1 MVDRQGAIDDADGTN
16 AEQLARQE
24 RFVPSAERKSCENS
38 DMEDFNDL
46 ALFAHVVEQQGFS
59 AASRHM
65 GIPKSRLSRRIS
77 QLEARLGVRLLQRS
91 SRRLLLTS
99 VGRQFYERC
108 QVTVAAG
115 EEAFDVVRQATA
127 QPQGLL
133 RVSCPF
139 TLAQFW
145 LTPLIPA
152 FMRACPGVRL
162 QLEVSNR
169 RVDPLQENIDV
180 VLRVRRP
187 PLEDSSLVARPL
199 GTTVDVL
206 LASPALLARLG
217 TTQDPADPAGL
228 AAWPV
233 LSLPGANDRYS
244 WTLVRGAQVH
254 EFAFTP
260 DFVTDDMFAL
270 RHLAEQGMGLALLPE
285 IMCRDALADG
295 RLVRVCGDWAC
306 APSEIQ
312 AAFAS
317 RRGMLP
323 AVRAF
328 IDHLLQNPPDAAGAR
343 AGLS

>member
-1 MVDRQGAIDDADGTN
+1 
-16 AEQLARQE
+16 
-24 RFVPSAERKSCENS
+24 
-38 DMEDFNDL
+38 MEDFNDL

-59 AASRHM
+59 AASRHL
-65 GIPKSRLSRRIS
+65 GIPKSRLSRRVS
-77 QLEARLGVRLLQRS
+77 QLEERIGVRLLQRS

-108 QVTVAAG
+108 QATVAAG
-115 EEAFDVVRQATA
+115 EEAFDVARQATA

-145 LTPLIPA
+145 LTPLIPS
-152 FMRACPGVRL
+152 FMRAFPGVRL

-187 PLEDSSLVARPL
+187 PFEDSSLVARPL
-199 GTTVDVL
+199 GSTVDVL
-206 LASPALLARLG
+206 LASPALVERLG
-217 TTQDPADPAGL
+217 MPRSLGDL

-233 LSLPGANDRYS
+233 LSLPADNERYR
-244 WTLVRGAQVH
+244 WALERGSESH
-254 EFAFTP
+254 DFAFTP
-260 DFVTDDMFAL
+260 HVVTDDMFAL

-295 RLVRVCGDWAC
+295 RLVRLCGEWAC
-306 APSEIQ
+306 AASEIQ

-328 IDHLLQNPPDAAGAR
+328 IDHLLQNPPGAADAKAGV
-343 AGLS
+343 S

>member
-1 MVDRQGAIDDADGTN
+1 
-16 AEQLARQE
+16 
-24 RFVPSAERKSCENS
+24 
-38 DMEDFNDL
+38 MEDFNDL

-59 AASRHM
+59 AASRHL

-108 QVTVAAG
+108 QATMAAG

-206 LASPALLARLG
+206 LASPALLAQRG
-217 TTQDPADPAGL
+217 TPRAPEAPAAPEARGDLVDIADL

-244 WTLVRGAQVH
+244 WTLMRGAQVH

-260 DFVTDDMFAL
+260 HFVTDDMFAL

-295 RLVRVCGDWAC
+295 RLVRLCGDWAC

-312 AAFAS
+312 AVFAS

-328 IDHLLQNPPDAAGAR
+328 IDHLLQSPPGAAAAR
-343 AGLS
+343 SGLS

>member
-1 MVDRQGAIDDADGTN
+1 
-16 AEQLARQE
+16 
-24 RFVPSAERKSCENS
+24 
-38 DMEDFNDL
+38 MEDFNDL

-59 AASRHM
+59 AASRHL
-65 GIPKSRLSRRIS
+65 GIPKSRLSRRVS
-77 QLEARLGVRLLQRS
+77 QLEERIGVRLLQRS

-108 QVTVAAG
+108 QATVAAG
-115 EEAFDVVRQATA
+115 EEAFDVARQATA

-145 LTPLIPA
+145 LTPLIPS
-152 FMRACPGVRL
+152 FMRAYPGVRL

-187 PLEDSSLVARPL
+187 PFEDSSLVARPL
-199 GTTVDVL
+199 GSTVDVL
-206 LASPALLARLG
+206 LASPALVERLG
-217 TTQDPADPAGL
+217 MPRSLGDL

-233 LSLPGANDRYS
+233 LSLPADNERYRWALERS
-244 WTLVRGAQVH
+244 SESH
-254 EFAFTP
+254 DFAFTP
-260 DFVTDDMFAL
+260 HVVTDDMFAL

-295 RLVRVCGDWAC
+295 RLVRLCGEWAC
-306 APSEIQ
+306 AASEIQ

-328 IDHLLQNPPDAAGAR
+328 IDHLLQNPPGAADAKAGV
-343 AGLS
+343 S

>member
-1 MVDRQGAIDDADGTN
+1 
-16 AEQLARQE
+16 
-24 RFVPSAERKSCENS
+24 
-38 DMEDFNDL
+38 MEDFNDL

-59 AASRHM
+59 AASRHL

-108 QVTVAAG
+108 QATMAAG

-206 LASPALLARLG
+206 LASPALLAQRG
-217 TTQDPADPAGL
+217 TPRAPEAPAARGDLVDIAGL

-244 WTLVRGAQVH
+244 WTLMRGAQVH

-260 DFVTDDMFAL
+260 HFVTDDMFAL

-295 RLVRVCGDWAC
+295 RLVRLCGDWAC

-312 AAFAS
+312 AVFAS

-328 IDHLLQNPPDAAGAR
+328 IDHLLQNPPGAAAAR
-343 AGLS
+343 SGLS

>member
-1 MVDRQGAIDDADGTN
+1 
-16 AEQLARQE
+16 
-24 RFVPSAERKSCENS
+24 
-38 DMEDFNDL
+38 MEDFNDL

-59 AASRHM
+59 AASRHL
-65 GIPKSRLSRRIS
+65 GIPKSRLSRRVS
-77 QLEARLGVRLLQRS
+77 QLEERIGVRLLQRS

-108 QVTVAAG
+108 QATVAAG
-115 EEAFDVVRQATA
+115 EEAFDVARQATA

-145 LTPLIPA
+145 LTPLIPS
-152 FMRACPGVRL
+152 FMRAYPGVRL

-187 PLEDSSLVARPL
+187 PFEDSSLVARPL
-199 GTTVDVL
+199 GSTVDVL
-206 LASPALLARLG
+206 LASPALVERLG
-217 TTQDPADPAGL
+217 MPRSLGDL

-233 LSLPGANDRYS
+233 LSLPADNERYR
-244 WTLVRGAQVH
+244 WALERGSESH
-254 EFAFTP
+254 DFAFTP
-260 DFVTDDMFAL
+260 HVVTDDMFAL

-295 RLVRVCGDWAC
+295 RLVRLCGEWAC
-306 APSEIQ
+306 AASEIQ

-328 IDHLLQNPPDAAGAR
+328 IDHLLQNPPVAADAKAGV
-343 AGLS
+343 S

>member
-1 MVDRQGAIDDADGTN
+1 
-16 AEQLARQE
+16 
-24 RFVPSAERKSCENS
+24 
-38 DMEDFNDL
+38 MEDFNDL

-59 AASRHM
+59 AASRYL
-65 GIPKSRLSRRIS
+65 GIPKSRLSRRVS
-77 QLEARLGVRLLQRS
+77 QLEERIGVRLLQRS

-108 QVTVAAG
+108 QATVAAG

-152 FMRACPGVRL
+152 FMRAFPGVRL

-187 PLEDSSLVARPL
+187 PFEDSSLVARPL
-199 GTTVDVL
+199 GNTVDVL
-206 LASPALLARLG
+206 LASPALVQELG
-217 TTQDPADPAGL
+217 TPHTPADLAG
-228 AAWPV
+228 WPV
-233 LSLPGANDRYS
+233 LSLPAENERYR
-244 WTLVRGAQVH
+244 WMLERGARDAQEVH

-260 DFVTDDMFAL
+260 HFVTDDMFAL

-285 IMCRDALADG
+285 LMCRDALADG
-295 RLVRVCGDWAC
+295 RLLRLCGQWAC
-306 APSEIQ
+306 AASEIQ

-328 IDHLLQNPPDAAGAR
+328 IDHLLQNPPGAADPR
-343 AGLS
+343 AGVS

>member
-1 MVDRQGAIDDADGTN
+1 MMLVERTRNNSPLKNGSFRQQNEEG
-16 AEQLARQE
+16 
-24 RFVPSAERKSCENS
+24 RKKTGR

-59 AASRHM
+59 AASRHL
-65 GIPKSRLSRRIS
+65 GIPKSRLSRRVS
-77 QLEARLGVRLLQRS
+77 LLEERIGVRLLQRS

-108 QVTVAAG
+108 QATVAAG
-115 EEAFDVVRQATA
+115 EEAFDVARQATA

-145 LTPLIPA
+145 LTPLIPS
-152 FMRACPGVRL
+152 FMRTFPGVRL

-187 PLEDSSLVARPL
+187 PFEDSSLVARPL
-199 GTTVDVL
+199 GGTVDVL
-206 LASPALLARLG
+206 LASPALVERLG
-217 TTQDPADPAGL
+217 MPQSLADL

-233 LSLPGANDRYS
+233 LSLPAENERYH
-244 WTLVRGAQVH
+244 WALERGAQSH
-254 EFAFTP
+254 DFAFTP
-260 DFVTDDMFAL
+260 HFVTDDMFAL

-295 RLVRVCGDWAC
+295 RLLRLCGEWAC
-306 APSEIQ
+306 AASEIQ

-328 IDHLLQNPPDAAGAR
+328 IDHLLQNPPGAAEPGA
-343 AGLS
+343 GVS

>member
-1 MVDRQGAIDDADGTN
+1 
-16 AEQLARQE
+16 
-24 RFVPSAERKSCENS
+24 
-38 DMEDFNDL
+38 MEDFNDL

-59 AASRHM
+59 AASRHL

-108 QVTVAAG
+108 QATMAAG

-206 LASPALLARLG
+206 LASPALLAQRG
-217 TTQDPADPAGL
+217 TPRAPEAPEAPEARGDLVDIAGL

-244 WTLVRGAQVH
+244 WTLMRGAQVH

-260 DFVTDDMFAL
+260 HFVTDDMFAL

-295 RLVRVCGDWAC
+295 RLVRLCGDWAC

-312 AAFAS
+312 AVFAS

-328 IDHLLQNPPDAAGAR
+328 IDHLLENPPGAAAAR
-343 AGLS
+343 SGLS

>member
-1 MVDRQGAIDDADGTN
+1 
-16 AEQLARQE
+16 
-24 RFVPSAERKSCENS
+24 
-38 DMEDFNDL
+38 MEDFNDL

-59 AASRHM
+59 AASRHL

-108 QVTVAAG
+108 QATMAAG

-206 LASPALLARLG
+206 LASPALLAQRG
-217 TTQDPADPAGL
+217 TPRAPEAPEARGDLVDIADL

-244 WTLVRGAQVH
+244 WTLMRGAQVH

-260 DFVTDDMFAL
+260 HFVTDDMFAL

-295 RLVRVCGDWAC
+295 RLVRLCGDWAC

-312 AAFAS
+312 AVFAS

-328 IDHLLQNPPDAAGAR
+328 IDHLLQNPPGAAAAR
-343 AGLS
+343 SGLS